1 MQVLGESTTMPS
13 VFEGIVSRD
22 FNKSF
27 FDKVYDYSSP
37 FAINYS
43 QRVSPT
49 LKDMKDY
56 DYRAHWEKI
65 YKEEVEMQD
74 GFFIE
79 GYEIHG
85 DQKSPVGYFIAN
97 IQDKTLNSNVALS
110 AKRKHS
116 KKPIVTDLGMWRG
129 LMDVTRNLGCNE
141 FVWETDRHGRIWKAL
156 HIIANRLDNEILFK
170 EGDPY
175 SEMRIK
181 VS

>member
-1 MQVLGESTTMPS
+1 MN
-13 VFEGIVSRD
+13 VFEGIVNRN

-37 FAINYS
+37 VAIKYTNRITPDKS
-43 QRVSPT
+43 W
-49 LKDMKDY
+49 MKDF

-65 YKEEVEMQD
+65 YKEEVDMQD

-85 DQKSPVGYFIAN
+85 NERVPVGYFVAN
-97 IQDKTLNSNVALS
+97 IQDKTLTSNVALS
-110 AKRKHS
+110 AERKHS
-116 KKPIVTDLGMWRG
+116 KMPIVTDLGMWRG
-129 LMDVTRNLGCNE
+129 LMNVTRRLGCNE